1 MSSLPPLPPLEEAA
15 ATTSPPSAASE
26 STPPS
31 SPAHPG
37 PSRSVGAPYKG
48 AKVETWDQFIHLFG
62 DELSNEKYK
71 GEAHMSAEA
80 KRAFKLLNKKA
91 NQQKALTTI
100 PNKEIIHYKID
111 ELRAFIIPGDVIKPP
126 KKRRK
131 IEADSAASDSAAA
144 IGYT

>member
-15 ATTSPPSAASE
+15 ATTSPPSAASQ

-80 KRAFKLLNKKA
+80 KKA

-100 PNKEIIHYKID
+100 PNKELIHYKID

-131 IEADSAASDSAAA
+131 IEADRASDSAAA